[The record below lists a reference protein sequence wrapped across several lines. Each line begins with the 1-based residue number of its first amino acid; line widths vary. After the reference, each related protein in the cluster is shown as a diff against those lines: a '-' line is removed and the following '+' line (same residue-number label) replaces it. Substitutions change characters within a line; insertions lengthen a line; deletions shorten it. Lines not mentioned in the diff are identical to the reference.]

1 MVSKIAV
8 MALVAVVAVPILLGY
23 GMNFETVQETRYES
37 DGDPLNVTPLIR
49 SGTEYT
55 YVNSNS
61 YELNARDIWPLGTPG
76 VPGMQGF
83 YPDYVKT
90 TTADSSIKVAI
101 RTGTVPP
108 GWSAND
114 DLSTLQANFIQMN
127 FNYTQPIP
135 SPYGHI
141 VVTFIDSNNQY
152 IDSVDYVTSYLYD
165 KTNKLLVISYYDG
178 SGHLQNKFY
187 TGATV
192 DRLVRIQ
199 HTVNG
204 GGSPTI
210 ATWEQYSDSSLFS
223 KSNID
228 IVGGFRTYG
237 NTLHWG
243 RSGQYQKNILITADL
258 NTMTDNTMFRVGPI
272 VLFKDLTNHNVLAK
286 WVEPSA
292 DPVQIYYDYDNPLNN
307 TYQIELGTDKATL
320 YYVGQWPNSIGKAPA
335 YQTYSIDTWT
345 YANGYD
351 QIALYAE
358 NSTDLASAYNEPS
371 VFTDMIPTP
380 IVRFD
385 ASQTRAYEIPVINN
399 ATYAPGDFK
408 TNPGT
413 EISKIEQYGTSITF
427 GGNTYTVNSNGTIT
441 LAGKNIPIEG
451 MLFSSHFNGSEY
463 DNQING
469 IDISASASPATITF
483 NGKWSASIST
493 DSYSEVTHDVT
504 KWIPGKFAWQGV
516 DTNFKMAGLLA
527 SLGAFIALAIYGRRS
542 GAKVLPLL
550 LVCGG
555 AAFMFLLMI

>member
-37 DGDPLNVTPLIR
+37 DRDPVNVTPLIR
-49 SGTEYT
+49 TGTEYT

-61 YELNARDIWPLGTPG
+61 YELNARDIWPLGSPG
-76 VPGMQGF
+76 LTTMQGL

-90 TTADSSIKVAI
+90 TTADSSIKLAI
-101 RTGTVPP
+101 RNGTITP
-108 GWSAND
+108 GWSASD
-114 DLSTLQANFIQMN
+114 DVGTLQVNFIEMN
-127 FNYTQPIP
+127 FNYTNPVP
-135 SPYGHI
+135 NLYGHVI
-141 VVTFIDSNNQY
+141 VTFYNSSMNVIDST
-152 IDSVDYVTSYLYD
+152 DYVSSYIYD
-165 KTNKLLVISYYDG
+165 KANKLVVLSYFNGNGKLMSKY
-178 SGHLQNKFY
+178 Y

-192 DRLVRIQ
+192 DQIYRIQ
-199 HTVNG
+199 YTGNNG
-204 GGSPTI
+204 NGTI
-210 ATWEQYSDSSLFS
+210 ATWEQYSDISLYS

-237 NTLHWG
+237 NTLYWG

-286 WVEPSA
+286 WVDPSA
-292 DPVQIYYDYDNPLNN
+292 DPVPIYYDYDNPSNN
-307 TYQIELGTDKATL
+307 VYQIELGTDKATL

-335 YQTYSIDTWT
+335 YQTYTIDTWT

-351 QIALYAE
+351 QIALYAL
-358 NSTDLASAYNEPS
+358 NSTNLASAYNAPT

-385 ASQTRAYEIPVINN
+385 SSQTRAYEIPVINN
-399 ATYAPGDFK
+399 VTYAPGDFK
-408 TNPGT
+408 ANPGT
-413 EISKIEQYGTSITF
+413 EISKIEQYGTSITY

-451 MLFSSHFNGSEY
+451 MLFASHYNGTGY

-469 IDISASASPATITF
+469 IDISTSASPATITF
-483 NGKWSASIST
+483 NGKWSAFVST

-527 SLGAFIALAIYGRRS
+527 SLGAFISLAIYGRRS